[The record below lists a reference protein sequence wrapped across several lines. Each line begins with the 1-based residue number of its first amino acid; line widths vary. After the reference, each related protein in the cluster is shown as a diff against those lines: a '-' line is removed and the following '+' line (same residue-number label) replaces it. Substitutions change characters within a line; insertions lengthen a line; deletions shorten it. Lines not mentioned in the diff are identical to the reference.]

1 MTEPAFRHGHWLLDL
16 RQMPAHTAT
25 VSGSVIRPNSHPSVY
40 AGLYLPLGAVNG
52 YLSVAI
58 AYQLSQAGVSAESI
72 GVLIALYFMPH
83 TWKFLWAP
91 IVDMTLSSKRW
102 YLIGAMLST
111 LGVLA
116 MAVCSA
122 PPVNLTALTVAAVLA
137 SLATTLLGMAVEA
150 LVAHSTSPDQQGR
163 AGGWL
168 QAGNFAGSGL
178 GGGAAL
184 WLATHVGHAWITG
197 AVLGACFLLCC
208 LGLTLIR
215 DSYRRPREAG
225 IATGTLNVLRDVW
238 SVTRSA
244 RGYLAL
250 LVLFLPIGSAGASA
264 LFSVIPDDWHT
275 SATTVELVNG
285 TLSGLIAL
293 LGCLAGGYLS
303 DLINRKLA
311 YVAYGLL
318 LGLCALAMA
327 LTPHDQANYILF
339 VLLYSFIS
347 GLCYA
352 GFSAV
357 TLEAIGGGAAATKY
371 NVFACLANMPTA
383 YLAAIEGWARTHHGV
398 NAFLYV
404 DFAAPVFAALI
415 YGAAVL
421 RSSNPS
427 DRALKLSVS

>member
-1 MTEPAFRHGHWLLDL
+1 
-16 RQMPAHTAT
+16 MPAHTAA

>member
-1 MTEPAFRHGHWLLDL
+1 M
-16 RQMPAHTAT
+16 
-25 VSGSVIRPNSHPSVY
+25 RPGAHPSVY
-40 AGLYLPLGAVNG
+40 AVLYLPFGAVSG
-52 YLSVAI
+52 YLTVAI

-72 GVLIALYFMPH
+72 GAVIALYFMPQ

-91 IVDMTLSSKRW
+91 IVDTTLSSKRW
-102 YLIGAMLST
+102 YGIGAMLSAFGA
-111 LGVLA
+111 LG

-122 PPVNLTALTVAAVLA
+122 PPVNLAVLTVAAVMA

-150 LVAHSTSPDQQGR
+150 LIAHSTSPAQQGR

-168 QAGNFAGSGL
+168 QAGNFAGGGV

-184 WLATHVGHAWITG
+184 WLARHVGHTWITG

-215 DSYRRPREAG
+215 ESHRGPRGTG
-225 IATGTLNVLRDVW
+225 IAAGTLAVLRDVW
-238 SVTRSA
+238 NVSRSS

-250 LVLFLPIGSAGASA
+250 LVLFLPIGAAGAEA
-264 LFSVIPDDWHT
+264 LFSVIPDDWQA
-275 SATTVELVNG
+275 SATTVELANG
-285 TLSGLIAL
+285 TLSGVISL

-303 DLINRKLA
+303 DFINRKLA

-327 LTPHDQANYILF
+327 LAPHDQTNYILF
-339 VLLYSFIS
+339 VLLYDFIS
-347 GLCYA
+347 GVCYA

-357 TLEAIGGGAAATKY
+357 TLEAIGGGAVATKY

-404 DFAAPVFAALI
+404 DFAAPIVAALI
-415 YGAAVL
+415 YGAAVMWA
-421 RSSNPS
+421 S
-427 DRALKLSVS
+427 DRSERTLKLSVS

>member
-1 MTEPAFRHGHWLLDL
+1 MELDS
-16 RQMPAHTAT
+16 A
-25 VSGSVIRPNSHPSVY
+25 HPSVY
-40 AGLYLPLGAVNG
+40 AGLYLPFGAVNG
-52 YLSVAI
+52 YLTVAI
-58 AYQLSQAGVSAESI
+58 AYQLAQTGVSAESI
-72 GVLIALYFMPH
+72 GVLIALYFIPH

-102 YLIGAMLST
+102 YVIGAALSA
-111 LGVLA
+111 LGALG

-122 PPVNLTALTVAAVLA
+122 GPVDLTALTVAAVMA

-150 LVAHSTSPDQQGR
+150 LIAHSTSPAQQGR

-168 QAGNFAGSGL
+168 QAGNFAGVGI

-184 WLATHVGHAWITG
+184 WLATHVGRAWITG
-197 AVLGACFLLCC
+197 AALGTCSLLCC

-215 DSYRRPREAG
+215 ESHRGPRGGSIAAG
-225 IATGTLNVLRDVW
+225 TREVLRDVW
-238 SVTRSA
+238 SVTRSP

-250 LVLFLPIGSAGASA
+250 LVLFLPIGSPGASA
-264 LFSVIPDDWHT
+264 LFSVISDDWHT
-275 SATTVELVNG
+275 SATTVELANG
-285 TLSGLIAL
+285 TLSGVLSL

-311 YVAYGLL
+311 YLVYGLL

-327 LTPHDQANYILF
+327 LAPHDQTNYILF

-347 GLCYA
+347 GVCYA

-357 TLEAIGGGAAATKY
+357 TLEAIGGGVAANKY
-371 NVFACLANMPTA
+371 SVFACLANIPTA

-404 DFAAPVFAALI
+404 DFAAPIVGALI
-415 YGAAVL
+415 YATAVL
-421 RSSNPS
+421 RSSNRS
-427 DRALKLSVS
+427 ERTFKLNLS

>member
-1 MTEPAFRHGHWLLDL
+1 
-16 RQMPAHTAT
+16 MPAHTAT

-137 SLATTLLGMAVEA
+137 SLATTLLGMA

>member
-1 MTEPAFRHGHWLLDL
+1 VTRRGA
-16 RQMPAHTAT
+16 
-25 VSGSVIRPNSHPSVY
+25 HPSIY
-40 AGLYLPLGAVNG
+40 AVLYLPLGAISG

-58 AYQLSQAGVSAESI
+58 AYQLAQAGVPAQSI
-72 GVLIALYFMPH
+72 GALIALYFMPQI
-83 TWKFLWAP
+83 WKFLWAP
-91 IVDMTLSSKRW
+91 IVDLTLSTKSW
-102 YLIGAMLST
+102 YVIGAVLSA
-111 LGVLA
+111 LGTVG

-122 PPVNLTALTVAAVLA
+122 APVNLTALTVTAVMA
-137 SLATTLLGMAVEA
+137 SIATTLLGMAVEA
-150 LVAHSTSPDQQGR
+150 LIAHSTSPDKQGR

-168 QAGNFAGSGL
+168 QAGNFAGGGV

-197 AVLGACFLLCC
+197 VVLGGCFLLCC
-208 LGLTLIR
+208 LGLTLLR
-215 DSYRRPREAG
+215 EPNRGPRGAG
-225 IATGTLNVLRDVW
+225 IAAGTLDVLRDVW
-238 SVTRSA
+238 SVTRTS

-250 LVLFLPIGSAGASA
+250 LVLFLPIGSAGASS

-275 SATTVELVNG
+275 SATTVELANG
-285 TLSGLIAL
+285 TLSGAISL

-311 YVAYGLL
+311 YIAYGLL

-327 LTPHDQANYILF
+327 LAPHDQSNYILF
-339 VLLYSFIS
+339 VLLYSFLS
-347 GLCYA
+347 GVCYA

-371 NVFACLANMPTA
+371 NVFAGLSNMPSA

-404 DFAAPVFAALI
+404 DFAAPIVGALI
-415 YGAAVL
+415 YGMALVL
-421 RSSNPS
+421 SSNRS
-427 DRALKLSVS
+427 DRTFRRGVS

>member
-1 MTEPAFRHGHWLLDL
+1 
-16 RQMPAHTAT
+16 
-25 VSGSVIRPNSHPSVY
+25 
-40 AGLYLPLGAVNG
+40 
-52 YLSVAI
+52 
-58 AYQLSQAGVSAESI
+58 
-72 GVLIALYFMPH
+72 
-83 TWKFLWAP
+83 
-91 IVDMTLSSKRW
+91 
-102 YLIGAMLST
+102 
-111 LGVLA
+111 

-122 PPVNLTALTVAAVLA
+122 RPVDFTALTVASVLA
-137 SLATTLLGMAVEA
+137 SLATTLLGMSVEA
-150 LVAHSTSPDQQGR
+150 LIAHSTPPSQQGR

-168 QAGNFAGSGL
+168 QAGNFAGSGV

-197 AVLGACFLLCC
+197 AVLAVCFLFCC
-208 LGLTLIR
+208 LGLTLIS
-215 DSYRRPREAG
+215 DSHRRPRDAG
-225 IATGTLNVLRDVW
+225 IAAGTLDVLRDVW
-238 SVTRSA
+238 AVTRSP

-264 LFSVIPDDWHT
+264 LFSVVPDDWHT

-285 TLSGLIAL
+285 TLSGVISL

-318 LGLCALAMA
+318 LGSCALAMA
-327 LTPHDQANYILF
+327 LAPHDQANYILF

-347 GLCYA
+347 GVCFA
-352 GFSAV
+352 GFSAL

-383 YLAAIEGWARTHHGV
+383 YLAVIEGWARTHHGV

-404 DFAAPVFAALI
+404 DFGAPVLGALI
-415 YGAAVL
+415 YGAAVMRRSNRSERRL
-421 RSSNPS
+421 R
-427 DRALKLSVS
+427 LGVS

>member
-1 MTEPAFRHGHWLLDL
+1 
-16 RQMPAHTAT
+16 MPTKTAA
-25 VSGSVIRPNSHPSVY
+25 VHPSVY
-40 AGLYLPLGAVNG
+40 AGLYLPFGAVNG
-52 YLSVAI
+52 YLTVAI
-58 AYQLSQAGVSAESI
+58 AYQLAQAGVSAESI
-72 GVLIALYFMPH
+72 GVLIALYVMPQ

-102 YLIGAMLST
+102 YVIGAMLSA
-111 LGVLA
+111 LGAVG

-122 PPVNLTALTVAAVLA
+122 RPVNFTALTVAAVLA

-150 LVAHSTSPDQQGR
+150 LIAHSTSPSQHGR
-163 AGGWL
+163 AAGWL
-168 QAGNFAGSGL
+168 QAGNFAGGGA

-184 WLATHVGHAWITG
+184 WLAMHVGHAWITG
-197 AVLGACFLLCC
+197 AVLAACFLVCC
-208 LGLTLIR
+208 LGLTLISDSHRGPR
-215 DSYRRPREAG
+215 DAG
-225 IATGTLNVLRDVW
+225 IAAGTLDVLRDVW
-238 SVTRSA
+238 GVTRSP

-285 TLSGLIAL
+285 TLSGVVSL
-293 LGCLAGGYLS
+293 LGCLGGGYLS

-311 YVAYGLL
+311 YVVYGLL

-327 LTPHDQANYILF
+327 LAPHDQANYILF

-347 GLCYA
+347 GVCFA

-383 YLAAIEGWARTHHGV
+383 YLAVIEGWARTHHGV
-398 NAFLYV
+398 NAFLYI
-404 DFAAPVFAALI
+404 DFGAPILGALI
-415 YGAAVL
+415 YGAAVM
-421 RSSNPS
+421 RSSNLS
-427 DRALKLSVS
+427 ERTLKLGVS

>member
-1 MTEPAFRHGHWLLDL
+1 
-16 RQMPAHTAT
+16 
-25 VSGSVIRPNSHPSVY
+25 
-40 AGLYLPLGAVNG
+40 
-52 YLSVAI
+52 
-58 AYQLSQAGVSAESI
+58 
-72 GVLIALYFMPH
+72 
-83 TWKFLWAP
+83 
-91 IVDMTLSSKRW
+91 MTLSSKRW
-102 YLIGAMLST
+102 YVIGAILSA
-111 LGVLA
+111 LGALG

-122 PPVNLTALTVAAVLA
+122 PPVNLTALTVAAVMA
-137 SLATTLLGMAVEA
+137 SLASTLLGMAVEA
-150 LVAHSTSPDQQGR
+150 LIAHSTPPAQQGR

-168 QAGNFAGSGL
+168 QAGSFAGGGF

-208 LGLTLIR
+208 LGLTLI
-215 DSYRRPREAG
+215 SESPRERRGAG
-225 IATGTLNVLRDVW
+225 IAAGTLEVLRDLW
-238 SVTRSA
+238 SVARSA

-250 LVLFLPIGSAGASA
+250 LVLFLPIGSSGAAA
-264 LFSVIPDDWHT
+264 LFSVIPDDWQT
-275 SATTVELVNG
+275 SATTVELVTG
-285 TLSGLIAL
+285 TLSGLISL

-327 LTPHDQANYILF
+327 LAPHDQANYILF
-339 VLLYSFIS
+339 VLLYNFIT
-347 GLCYA
+347 GVCYA

-383 YLAAIEGWARTHHGV
+383 YLAVIEGWARTHHGV

-404 DFAAPVFAALI
+404 DFAAPILGALI
-415 YGAAVL
+415 YGAAVM
-421 RSSNPS
+421 RTSN
-427 DRALKLSVS
+427 RGERTLKLAVT

>member
-1 MTEPAFRHGHWLLDL
+1 VT
-16 RQMPAHTAT
+16 RQ
-25 VSGSVIRPNSHPSVY
+25 RPHPSIY
-40 AGLYLPLGAVNG
+40 AGLYLPFGAVNG
-52 YLSVAI
+52 YLTVAI
-58 AYQLSQAGVSAESI
+58 AYQLAQAGVSAEGI
-72 GVLIALYFMPH
+72 GALIALYFMPQ

-102 YLIGAMLST
+102 YVIGAVLSA
-111 LGVLA
+111 LGALG

-122 PPVNLTALTVAAVLA
+122 RPVNLTVLAAAAVMA

-150 LVAHSTSPDQQGR
+150 LIAHSTSPEQQGR

-168 QAGNFAGSGL
+168 QAGNFAGGGI

-184 WLATHVGHAWITG
+184 WLAAHVGHAWITG

-208 LGLTLIR
+208 LGLTLISESHR
-215 DSYRRPREAG
+215 GEPVAG
-225 IATGTLNVLRDVW
+225 IAARTLDVLRDLWGAV
-238 SVTRSA
+238 RSA

-250 LVLFLPIGSAGASA
+250 LVVFLPIGSAGAGA

-275 SATTVELVNG
+275 SATAVELANG
-285 TLSGLIAL
+285 TLSGVISL

-303 DLINRKLA
+303 DLTNRKLA

-318 LGLCALAMA
+318 LGMCALAMA
-327 LTPHDQANYILF
+327 LAPHDQAHYILF

-347 GLCYA
+347 GVCYA

-371 NVFACLANMPTA
+371 NIFASLANMPTA
-383 YLAAIEGWARTHHGV
+383 YMAAFEGWARTRHGV
-398 NAFLYV
+398 NAFLYI
-404 DFAAPVFAALI
+404 DFAAPIAGALI
-415 YGAAVL
+415 YGMVVVL
-421 RSSNPS
+421 AGRN
-427 DRALKLSVS
+427 RALKLSVS

>member
-1 MTEPAFRHGHWLLDL
+1 
-16 RQMPAHTAT
+16 MPAHTAT

>member
-1 MTEPAFRHGHWLLDL
+1 
-16 RQMPAHTAT
+16 MPANAATA
-25 VSGSVIRPNSHPSVY
+25 SGSVNRPNAHPSVY

-72 GVLIALYFMPH
+72 GILIALYFMPH

-184 WLATHVGHAWITG
+184 WLATHVEHAWITG

-208 LGLTLIR
+208 LGLTLIS

-225 IATGTLNVLRDVW
+225 IATATLTVLRDVW

-285 TLSGLIAL
+285 TLSGVISL

-327 LTPHDQANYILF
+327 LAPHDQANYSLF

-404 DFAAPVFAALI
+404 DFAAPIFAALI

-421 RSSNPS
+421 RNSNPS
-427 DRALKLSVS
+427 DRRLKLSAS

>member
-1 MTEPAFRHGHWLLDL
+1 
-16 RQMPAHTAT
+16 MPAKAAT
-25 VSGSVIRPNSHPSVY
+25 VHPSVY
-40 AGLYLPLGAVNG
+40 AGLYLPFGAVNG
-52 YLSVAI
+52 YLTVAI
-58 AYQLSQAGVSAESI
+58 AYQLAQAGVSAESI
-72 GVLIALYFMPH
+72 GVLIALYFMPQ

-91 IVDMTLSSKRW
+91 VVDMTLSSKRW

>member
-1 MTEPAFRHGHWLLDL
+1 VT
-16 RQMPAHTAT
+16 
-25 VSGSVIRPNSHPSVY
+25 HPSAHPSIY
-40 AGLYLPLGAVNG
+40 AGLYLPFGAVNG
-52 YLSVAI
+52 YLTVAI
-58 AYQLSQAGVSAESI
+58 AYQLAQVGVSAESI
-72 GVLIALYFMPH
+72 GALIALFFMPQ

-91 IVDMTLSSKRW
+91 IVDITLSSKWW
-102 YLIGAMLST
+102 YVIGAVLSA
-111 LGVLA
+111 LGALG

-122 PPVNLTALTVAAVLA
+122 PPVNLIALTAAAVLA

-150 LVAHSTSPDQQGR
+150 LVAHSTLPEQRGR

-184 WLATHVGHAWITG
+184 WLGLHVGQPWITG

-208 LGLTLIR
+208 LGLLLLSEAHR
-215 DSYRRPREAG
+215 GPRAEGVTA
-225 IATGTLNVLRDVW
+225 GTLEVLRDVW
-238 SVTRSA
+238 GVARSA

-264 LFSVIPDDWHT
+264 LFSVIPDDWKT
-275 SATTVELVNG
+275 SATTVELANG
-285 TLSGLIAL
+285 TLSGVISL
-293 LGCLAGGYLS
+293 LGCLGGGYLS

-318 LGLCALAMA
+318 LGMCALAMA
-327 LTPHDQANYILF
+327 LAPHDQTHYVLF
-339 VLLYSFIS
+339 VLLYSFTS

-371 NVFACLANMPTA
+371 NVFASLANMPTA
-383 YLAAIEGWARTHHGV
+383 YMAAIEGWARTHHGV
-398 NAFLYV
+398 NSFLYI
-404 DFAAPVFAALI
+404 DFAAPVVSALV
-415 YGAAVL
+415 YGAVVL
-421 RSSNPS
+421 RSAGRSE
-427 DRALKLSVS
+427 RALKLNVS

>member
-1 MTEPAFRHGHWLLDL
+1 
-16 RQMPAHTAT
+16 
-25 VSGSVIRPNSHPSVY
+25 
-40 AGLYLPLGAVNG
+40 LPFGAVNG
-52 YLSVAI
+52 YLTVAI
-58 AYQLSQAGVSAESI
+58 AYQLAQAGVSAESI
-72 GVLIALYFMPH
+72 GALIALSFMPQ

-91 IVDMTLSSKRW
+91 IVDLTLSSKSW
-102 YLIGAMLST
+102 YVIGAVLSA
-111 LGVLA
+111 LGALW

-122 PPVNLTALTVAAVLA
+122 PPVNLTALTVAAVMA
-137 SLATTLLGMAVEA
+137 GLATTLLGMAVEA
-150 LVAHSTSPDQQGR
+150 LIAHSTSPEQQGR

-168 QAGNFAGSGL
+168 QAGNFAGGGV

-184 WLATHVGHAWITG
+184 WLATHVAHAWITG
-197 AVLGACFLLCC
+197 AVLGGCFLLCC
-208 LGLTLIR
+208 LGLPLISE
-215 DSYRRPREAG
+215 SYRGPRGAG
-225 IATGTLNVLRDVW
+225 IAAGTLDVLRDFW
-238 SVTRSA
+238 GVTRSA

-250 LVLFLPIGSAGASA
+250 LVLFLPIGSAAASGF
-264 LFSVIPDDWHT
+264 FSVIPDDWRT
-275 SATTVELVNG
+275 SATTVELASG
-285 TLSGLIAL
+285 TLSGIISL

-327 LTPHDQANYILF
+327 LAPHDQTNYILF
-339 VLLYSFIS
+339 VLLYSFLS

-383 YLAAIEGWARTHHGV
+383 YLTVIEGWARTHRGV

-404 DFAAPVFAALI
+404 DFAAPILGALI
-415 YGAAVL
+415 YGTVMLGAG
-421 RSSNPS
+421 RSE
-427 DRALKLSVS
+427 RTLKLGVS